1 MTLQVN
7 EPSAKYLVRPQSN
20 NEGAGIP
27 PCGWQIKPLGELSE
41 FITSGSRGWA
51 SYYKEHGATFI
62 RSQNVLGGQLDFN
75 DHQCVV
81 PPVGSEGSRTRVEFG
96 DLLITI
102 TGNSVGNVAY
112 VDRHLGEAYI
122 SQHVGLVRLKDA
134 ASAAYICRFLSPG
147 APGNAQIVSNQS
159 GQSKPGLNLKNL
171 RDFVV
176 SIPPK
181 EEQLAIAAALSD
193 VDGLIAGLEKLIVKK
208 RDLKQAAM
216 QQLLT
221 GQTRLPGFSGEWM
234 RKKLGEIGAIS
245 GAGVDKKIRLGEQPI
260 RLLNYMDVY
269 KKTFLESS
277 DFSHEVSAKSDQ
289 IRRCSVKA
297 GDVFFTPTSEV
308 REDIGHAAVALE
320 DMPDVAYSYHVV
332 RLRLFDGWDSKFS
345 AYPFQTKSFL
355 DQASTACEGSGTR
368 YVITLPKFRALQIS
382 YPADKLEQA
391 AIASVLF
398 DIDREISNL
407 EIRLSKT
414 RDFKQGMMQELLTG
428 RTRLA

>member
-134 ASAAYICRFLSPG
+134 ESAAYICRFLSPG
-147 APGNAQIVSNQS
+147 APGNSQIVSNQS

-176 SIPPK
+176 SMPPK
-181 EEQLAIAAALSD
+181 EEQRAIATALSD
-193 VDGLIAGLEKLIVKK
+193 VDALIAGLEKLIAKK

-221 GQTRLPGFSGEWM
+221 GQTRLPGFSGAWVV
-234 RKKLGEIGAIS
+234 KKLGDIAEIEMGQS
-245 GAGVDKKIRLGEQPI
+245 PSSNNYNTKGQGVPLIQGNADIRD
-260 RLLNYMDVY
+260 R
-269 KKTFLESS
+269 KT
-277 DFSHEVSAKSDQ
+277 
-289 IRRCSVKA
+289 IRRVFTTQITKRGRSGDFLLSVRAPVGEVARATFEYCIGRGVCAVRTENDFLYHALIYLEPSWARLSK
-297 GDVFFTPTSEV
+297 GSTFDSVNSTDV
-308 REDIGHAAVALE
+308 AAV
-320 DMPDVAYSYHVV
+320 S
-332 RLRLFDGWDSKFS
+332 
-345 AYPFQTKSFL
+345 
-355 DQASTACEGSGTR
+355 
-368 YVITLPKFRALQIS
+368 IS
-382 YPADKLEQA
+382 IPGDLKEQV
-391 AIASVLF
+391 AIASALA
-398 DIDREISNL
+398 DIDTEIAVLDS
-407 EIRLSKT
+407 RLAKS
-414 RDFKQGMMQELLTG
+414 RDLKQGMMQELLTG
-428 RTRLA
+428 RTRLV